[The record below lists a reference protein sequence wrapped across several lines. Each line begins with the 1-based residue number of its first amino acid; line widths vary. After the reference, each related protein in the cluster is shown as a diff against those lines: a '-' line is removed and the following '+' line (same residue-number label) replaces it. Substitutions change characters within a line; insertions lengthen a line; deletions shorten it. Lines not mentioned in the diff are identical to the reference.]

1 MTGKRGPNWR
11 PNEDEIL
18 CRAWVSISEDGAVG
32 TNQKYTRLW
41 ERVAAEHQKWDPT
54 TIRTAVAMESR
65 MRIICY
71 HCNAWK
77 GVLQRA
83 QRHQSSGTNQFDV
96 EKEARAIYK
105 QENGNKAFDFEHC
118 FEILRN
124 CPKWY
129 SNPDLLVSPIPP
141 MGQGS
146 QSSTT
151 GFGSQSSPVE
161 GLDDLPDEGAT
172 PFVLTRPEGRDKQK
186 AAKKKGKVVAESSD
200 IYTTQLL
207 EFGNDMRERQK
218 SRMEYE
224 NRKMNVQERRL
235 EQEKEEWAY
244 KRQVRER
251 EAEKWAVEK
260 KEREAAILQQNVA
273 ILEKDL
279 SKMTPR
285 KKRF

>member
-1 MTGKRGPNWR
+1 MG
-11 PNEDEIL
+11 
-18 CRAWVSISEDGAVG
+18 
-32 TNQKYTRLW
+32 TRLLILSIVSTFS
-41 ERVAAEHQKWDPT
+41 EIVQ
-54 TIRTAVAMESR
+54 
-65 MRIICY
+65 
-71 HCNAWK
+71 
-77 GVLQRA
+77 
-83 QRHQSSGTNQFDV
+83 SGTP
-96 EKEARAIYK
+96 
-105 QENGNKAFDFEHC
+105 
-118 FEILRN
+118 ILT
-124 CPKWY
+124 C
-129 SNPDLLVSPIPP
+129 LLVPFHLW
-141 MGQGS
+141 GQGS
-146 QSSTT
+146 QSSPT

-235 EQEKEEWAY
+235 EQEKEEWTY

-285 KKRF
+285 KKRFWRRKQNDIYGYDQDDPNSYPSDGGDGDGDASGGGDGDESGGGDGDYFPVMDY